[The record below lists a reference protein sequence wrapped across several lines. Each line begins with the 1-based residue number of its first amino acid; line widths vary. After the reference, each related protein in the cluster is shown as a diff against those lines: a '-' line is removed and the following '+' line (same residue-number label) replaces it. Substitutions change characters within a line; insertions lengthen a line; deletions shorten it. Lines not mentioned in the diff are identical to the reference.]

1 MMCDDCSK
9 IKAERDRY
17 RALLEAAEYPNLDNL
32 MNYPI
37 EFSAAV
43 GKEVAKRT
51 KELNKMF

>member
-1 MMCDDCSK
+1 MCDDCSK